1 MSTIRITLIA
11 CIVTCFISIKSFS
24 QAKDTIVLVKGQT
37 LMGEVQY
44 ANLGNITIDD
54 IDLKMQ
60 NVKLYKIKKLVVDEK
75 LRIQT
80 VDKKYYLGSLK
91 TAEKEG
97 WVNIHTTSGDTIAIP
112 IINIYE
118 LISLE
123 GGFFKRLKGNI
134 SAGFSFNKSSDI
146 GQLNLGANIL
156 YSAKNL
162 DYQFMMNSIGTI
174 DSGTFSSDNINVQ
187 LLSDYA
193 LTETW
198 FLVAGLQ
205 YQRNLELS
213 IARRYLGLAGAGN
226 QLFIKKNWRLQAL
239 TGIDFSQEKSIED
252 VSSGLLYEIPLMFQ
266 FNFYQFRHP
275 DIQISSTQSVYF
287 SLSQAGRVRYDGNT
301 SFSWQ
306 IIRYFYLNLSPYTS
320 FDSKPPAGNNST
332 FDYGVVFGIS
342 YKF

>member
-1 MSTIRITLIA
+1 MRLLRIIIIFCT
-11 CIVTCFISIKSFS
+11 VTCFISIRSFS
-24 QAKDTIVLVKGQT
+24 QIKDTIVLVKGQT
-37 LMGEVQY
+37 LIGEVQS
-44 ANLGNITIDD
+44 ADLGDITIDD
-54 IDLKMQ
+54 MDLKMQ
-60 NVKLYKIKKLVVDEK
+60 NVKLYKIKKLVIGEK
-75 LRIQT
+75 LKIQT
-80 VDKKYYLGSLK
+80 IDKKYFFGSLK

-97 WVNIHTTSGDTIAIP
+97 WADIHTSTGETIP
-112 IINIYE
+112 IPITNIYE

-123 GGFFKRLKGNI
+123 GGFFKRLNGNI

-146 GQLNLGANIL
+146 GQLNFSANVL
-156 YSAKNL
+156 YSAKNF
-162 DYQFMMNSIGTI
+162 DYKLMINTIGTI
-174 DSGTFSSDNINVQ
+174 DSGRFSRDNINVQ

-193 LTETW
+193 LTDTW

-239 TGIDFSQEKSIED
+239 TGISISGEKSIED
-252 VSSGLLYEIPLMFQ
+252 VPSGLLYEIPVMFQ

-275 DIQISSTQSVYF
+275 DIQISSTQAAYF
-287 SLSQAGRVRYDGNT
+287 SLSQPGRVRYDGNT

-306 IIRYFYLNLSPYTS
+306 IIRYFYLNLSPYMS

>member
-1 MSTIRITLIA
+1 MHRIVF
-11 CIVTCFISIKSFS
+11 IVSFVICFTNKSFS

-37 LMGEVQY
+37 LIGEVQD
-44 ANLGNITIDD
+44 ADLGNITIDD

-60 NVKLYKIKKLVVDEK
+60 NVKLYKIKKLVISAK
-75 LRIQT
+75 LKIQT
-80 VDKKYYLGSLK
+80 VDKKYYFGSLK
-91 TAEKEG
+91 TSEKEG
-97 WVNIHTTSGDTIAIP
+97 WADIHTSSGETIP
-112 IINIYE
+112 IPITNIYE

-123 GGFFKRLKGNI
+123 GSFFKRLIGNI

-146 GQLNLGANIL
+146 GQLNFGANVL

-162 DYQFMMNSIGTI
+162 DYQLMINTIGTI
-174 DSGTFSSDNINVQ
+174 DSGKFSSDNINVQ
-187 LLSDYA
+187 FFSDYA
-193 LTETW
+193 LNETW
-198 FLVAGLQ
+198 FLGASVQ

-213 IARRYLGLAGAGN
+213 IARRYLGLAGIGN
-226 QLFIKKNWRLQAL
+226 QLFIKKNWRLRAL
-239 TGIDFSQEKSIED
+239 TGITFSQEKSIED
-252 VSSGLLYEIPLMFQ
+252 VTSGLLYEIPLMFQ

-275 DIQISSTQSVYF
+275 DIQISSTQAAYF
-287 SLSQAGRVRYDGNT
+287 SLSQVGRVRYDGNT

-306 IIRYFYLNLSPYTS
+306 IIRYFYLTLSPYTS

>member
-1 MSTIRITLIA
+1 MSTHRITFLFGLVI
-11 CIVTCFISIKSFS
+11 CFISNKSLS
-24 QAKDTIVLVKGQT
+24 QAKDTIVLVNGQT
-37 LMGEVQY
+37 LIGEVQY
-44 ANLGNITIDD
+44 ADLGNITIDD
-54 IDLKMQ
+54 MDLKMQ
-60 NVKLYKIKKLVVDEK
+60 NVKLYKIKKLVISER
-75 LRIQT
+75 LRIET
-80 VDKKYYLGSLK
+80 VDKKIYYGSLR

-97 WVNIHTTSGDTIAIP
+97 WAVIYSSTLDTIP
-112 IINIYE
+112 IRITDIYE

-123 GGFFKRLKGNI
+123 GGFFKRLKGSI

-146 GQLNLGANIL
+146 GQLNFGANVL

-162 DYQFMMNSIGTI
+162 DYQFMMNSIGTL

-187 LLSDYA
+187 FLSDYA

-213 IARRYLGLAGAGN
+213 IARRYLGLAGVGN

-239 TGIDFSQEKSIED
+239 TGITFSQEKSIEG

-275 DIQISSTQSVYF
+275 DIQISSTQAAYF
-287 SLSQAGRVRYDGNT
+287 SLSQPGRVRYDGNT

-306 IIRYFYLNLSPYTS
+306 IIRYFYLNLSPYTN